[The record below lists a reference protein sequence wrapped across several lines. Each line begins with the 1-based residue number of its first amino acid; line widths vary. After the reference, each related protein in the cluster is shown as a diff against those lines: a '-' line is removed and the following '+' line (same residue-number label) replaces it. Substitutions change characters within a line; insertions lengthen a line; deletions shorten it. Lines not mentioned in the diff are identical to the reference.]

1 MQWIYSIVAAACFA
15 IVIVLTYAWR
25 LLNWAYLRP
34 KKLEKILR
42 KQGLNGNS
50 YTPVSGDMKE
60 MVKTMQEANSKPITL
75 DDDIKPRLQAF
86 LLKTIHKH
94 GPYC

>member
-1 MQWIYSIVAAACFA
+1 MQVVWAIVASCFA
-15 IVIVLTYAWR
+15 ILVVNYAWR

-50 YTPVSGDMKE
+50 YRLVYGDMKE
-60 MVKTMQEANSKPITL
+60 MVKTMQESNSKPITL
-75 DDDIKPRLQAF
+75 DDDIKPRLQGF
-86 LLKTIHKH
+86 LVKTLHKY
-94 GPYC
+94 GTYVAL